1 MTVEARVSVKALKT
15 LLCFAVNTYAIS
27 PETNP
32 AGDKTVANEYE
43 MLGMPSFRLDGK
55 VALITGAGTGIG
67 AGTALAFSAA
77 GAELVLV
84 ARTQSNLDQVAEVI
98 RERGG
103 NVTTVVCDVTD
114 RAAIRAVINGIP
126 KLDILVN
133 NAGTNFPEPMLDV
146 TDEHLDTVIDLNV
159 RACFVTAQAAV
170 RKMLENT
177 GPDTGVIINI
187 SSQMGHV
194 GSPNRTV
201 YCMTKHAVEGLTK
214 AMAVE
219 LADRGIRVNTLCP
232 TFVDTPMVR
241 KIVDTPEKEAFLVSK
256 IPMGHM
262 AKMEDVIGAA
272 LYLAGPSAR
281 MVTGTSLKVDGG
293 WTAQ

>member
-1 MTVEARVSVKALKT
+1 M
-15 LLCFAVNTYAIS
+15 
-27 PETNP
+27 
-32 AGDKTVANEYE
+32 ANEYE
-43 MLGMPSFRLDGK
+43 SLGMPSFRLDGK

-67 AGTALAFSAA
+67 AGVAPAFSAA
-77 GAELVLV
+77 GADLILV
-84 ARTQSNLDQVAEVI
+84 ARTQGNLDRVAEII
-98 RERGG
+98 RARGG
-103 NVTTVVCDVTD
+103 KVTTVVCDVTD
-114 RAAIRAVINGIP
+114 SAAIRAVISDVP
-126 KLDILVN
+126 RLDILVN

-146 TDEHLDTVIDLNV
+146 TDEHLDAMIDLNV

-170 RKMLENT
+170 RKMLANA
-177 GPDTGVIINI
+177 GADAGVIINV

-262 AKMEDVIGAA
+262 AKMEDVVGAA